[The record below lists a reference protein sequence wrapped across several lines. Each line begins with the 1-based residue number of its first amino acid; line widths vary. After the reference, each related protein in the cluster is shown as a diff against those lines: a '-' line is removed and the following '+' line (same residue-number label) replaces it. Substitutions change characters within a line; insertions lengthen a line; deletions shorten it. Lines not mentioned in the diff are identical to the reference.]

1 MRNRKPSGV
10 IRACRN
16 FNGLLPLNFSSASI
30 TAKGRNKEQSI
41 VQAGRRLGAR

>member
-16 FNGLLPLNFSSASI
+16 FNGLPPNFSPASI
-30 TAKGRNKEQSI
+30 TAKGRNKEQSM
-41 VQAGRRLGAR
+41 VQARDAV